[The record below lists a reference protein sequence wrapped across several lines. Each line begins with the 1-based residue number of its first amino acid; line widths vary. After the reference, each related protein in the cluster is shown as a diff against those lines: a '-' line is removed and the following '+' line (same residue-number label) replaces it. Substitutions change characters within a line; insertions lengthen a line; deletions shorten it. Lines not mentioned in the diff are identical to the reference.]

1 MLNIFVDH
9 ISPRLIYT
17 LQFVLESRG
26 VDYQLCNDY
35 IQFET
40 LNGVKL
46 NYSDR
51 YFQDIPQ
58 LKPSTLLFEETI
70 EEYSITR
77 SQFFQE
83 DCFSFNGIID
93 PLASVFYTLSRMEEY
108 LTDQRDS
115 LGRFPGKKSILY
127 QNDWH
132 EKAMCDRWSNDF
144 LFFIKEKCGLNWHP
158 KLERIACIPTFDI
171 DNAFAYQHKNQ
182 LRTKLA
188 TAKDMIYAR
197 KERLSDRKKVLAGEM
212 KDPYDTYDFIETL
225 SMTGAEMTIFWLL
238 GDYGPYDK
246 NLSHQHPEQRK
257 LIQHMSRFA
266 DIGIHASYGSNDSE
280 YQLLTEIQRLSEITE
295 TNITKNRQHF
305 LMLHLP
311 TTYQALVRQNI
322 TDDYSMG
329 YADIAGF
336 RAGTARSFPWF
347 DLKKNDITNLIIH
360 PFSYMDGTLKEYLN
374 LEPNEAK
381 LKIAELFKEV
391 CLHGGQFSYIWH
403 NETIGDYAHWDGWKD
418 VFTYTFNLNQA
429 DFI

>member
-17 LQFVLESRG
+17 LQFVLGSRG

-108 LTDQRDS
+108 ITDQRDS

-197 KERLSDRKKVLAGEM
+197 KERLLIVKK
-212 KDPYDTYDFIETL
+212 
-225 SMTGAEMTIFWLL
+225 
-238 GDYGPYDK
+238 
-246 NLSHQHPEQRK
+246 
-257 LIQHMSRFA
+257 
-266 DIGIHASYGSNDSE
+266 
-280 YQLLTEIQRLSEITE
+280 
-295 TNITKNRQHF
+295 
-305 LMLHLP
+305 
-311 TTYQALVRQNI
+311 
-322 TDDYSMG
+322 
-329 YADIAGF
+329 
-336 RAGTARSFPWF
+336 
-347 DLKKNDITNLIIH
+347 
-360 PFSYMDGTLKEYLN
+360 
-374 LEPNEAK
+374 
-381 LKIAELFKEV
+381 
-391 CLHGGQFSYIWH
+391 C
-403 NETIGDYAHWDGWKD
+403 
-418 VFTYTFNLNQA
+418 
-429 DFI
+429 